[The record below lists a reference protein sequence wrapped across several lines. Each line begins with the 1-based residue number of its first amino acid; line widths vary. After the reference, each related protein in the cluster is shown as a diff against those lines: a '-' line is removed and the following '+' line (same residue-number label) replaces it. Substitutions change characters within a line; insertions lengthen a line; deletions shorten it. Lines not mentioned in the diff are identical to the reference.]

1 MHGRW
6 VAKPKIHVWD
16 PATPPVQIAWP
27 PAVAN
32 VDHSC
37 PRFLKLDPAFVNKNG
52 NGHAF
57 YQFNAFMVLAAN
69 NNLTAIARYN
79 VSCDCGCN
87 KAGIDE
93 TNDYFFGDYFS
104 RNERFLASGST
115 TYTIRV
121 APPRG
126 STEQLLARIDE
137 IMTSVRAKR
146 QCNVV
151 LLIHRQTM
159 AAYIKPSEANYSTPS
174 FRAAFNAQHN
184 RLERLKQRHVLG
196 LASLSTGAR
205 SDQPS
210 SLRPVRIAVHIRRGE
225 VYNNS
230 LDPRGSKVRA
240 HLFGRM
246 TPVRTYMAL
255 VKKVAHAINTDCFAG
270 SPNRPPIEVVLAAEN
285 AKVIELGRVVSVPDL
300 GPDDAIVR
308 VDSLP
313 GVSSIALA
321 GENVLD
327 AFETLCFADVVIGSK
342 SGFTALAAYL
352 CEAPLF
358 LTMPFWISYL
368 YVPNVLVMT
377 NRNTTTGEFVKF
389 TSRDSRTTPI
399 TDSYDLDRM
408 LLRQKLAAYQPWCRV
423 SETASIAR
431 T

>member
-1 MHGRW
+1 MTVYR
-6 VAKPKIHVWD
+6 
-16 PATPPVQIAWP
+16 
-27 PAVAN
+27 
-32 VDHSC
+32 
-37 PRFLKLDPAFVNKNG
+37 RR
-52 NGHAF
+52 
-57 YQFNAFMVLAAN
+57 
-69 NNLTAIARYN
+69 RY
-79 VSCDCGCN
+79 
-87 KAGIDE
+87 KR
-93 TNDYFFGDYFS
+93 TNDGFSARRARGGYRRLRIRRRAGDRSKPVLYPFFES
-104 RNERFLASGST
+104 AALA
-115 TYTIRV
+115 
-121 APPRG
+121 
-126 STEQLLARIDE
+126 
-137 IMTSVRAKR
+137 VRA
-146 QCNVV
+146 
-151 LLIHRQTM
+151 
-159 AAYIKPSEANYSTPS
+159 EA
-174 FRAAFNAQHN
+174 
-184 RLERLKQRHVLG
+184 
-196 LASLSTGAR
+196 
-205 SDQPS
+205 D
-210 SLRPVRIAVHIRRGE
+210 LRDAPYLAVHIRRGE

-300 GPDDAIVR
+300 RPDDAIVR